1 MSDKKFSLDP
11 LSYGTNLSA
20 YRMPDPMK
28 YKVGDIVYLVSGGP
42 PMTVRSDNDNGRTN
56 STPKCY
62 ECDWF
67 YGDDGVVKSGNFREE
82 MLTDIGSWVVKGK

>member
-11 LSYGTNLSA
+11 LSYGTNISA

-42 PMTVRSDNDNGRTN
+42 PMTV
-56 STPKCY
+56 
-62 ECDWF
+62 E
-67 YGDDGVVKSGNFREE
+67 NFIEWRDRVYNT
-82 MLTDIGSWVVKGK
+82 LKIKGLI